1 MVYIMSS
8 NPSPRVVPDAPIDR
22 RQLVANLNDLRGI
35 VLSGGSELVKQSRPV
50 RLSVLCDADAMVFF
64 CDDLASYYTY
74 QLIGGVIISSPL
86 CYKFRTRSRILCDV
100 NFWCL
105 WELIV
110 FSGWKL
116 LDVASFNCR
125 FGEMGCRYMML
136 IPSVDVFAQASCALS
151 CIGVDPFCSAHV
163 GYGVFH
169 EIFSFFFTLVMK
181 FQWFGGVRINWPS
194 NRDGL
199 IRRLDFSGEVK
210 SFLAMIDARCP
221 VSDVIDA
228 MLSFNAVCVSSS
240 TGFPTGF
247 DASVYSDLVSLFI
260 QQLNLELHCVDSA
273 ACFPLL
279 LNYLN
284 VDSL

>member
-1 MVYIMSS
+1 MSS

-22 RQLVANLNDLRGI
+22 RQLVDNLNGLRGI
-35 VLSGGSELVKQSRPV
+35 VLSGGCDLAMQSRPV
-50 RLSVLCDADAMVFF
+50 RLSVLSDADAMGLFG
-64 CDDLASYYTY
+64 DDLASYHTY
-74 QLIGGVIISSPL
+74 QHIGGVTISSPL
-86 CYKFRTRSRILCDV
+86 CYKFMTRSRILCDI

-125 FGEMGCRYMML
+125 FGRVGCCYMML
-136 IPSVDVFAQASCALS
+136 IPSVDVFAEACCALS
-151 CIGVDPFCSAHV
+151 CTGVDPFCSAHV
-163 GYGVFH
+163 GYGVFR

-199 IRRLDFSGEVK
+199 IRRMDFSSEVK
-210 SFLAMIDARCP
+210 SFLAMVDARCP
-221 VSDVIDA
+221 VSDIIEA

-240 TGFPTGF
+240 SGFPTGF
-247 DASVYSDLVSLFI
+247 DASVYSDLVALFI

-279 LNYLN
+279 LAYLN
-284 VDSL
+284 VDRL